1 MMFTTARRLDER
13 RRQKKRRKSHLYR
26 LLCNRAVIGK
36 SKPLLLNPC
45 TWLIA
50 CSLNCNMDDDDDDDA
65 LVAPTTLLVAE
76 LPPPPPPV
84 AVAVAAPL
92 VVVVGGDVDPAPPGG
107 PSRRS
112 EDRVRAWTSEDIS
125 LSLSLSLLMGK
136 RWCDAKT
143 SPLFPIVHFISS
155 LSCRHNK
162 YSTTTTICSTHRVP
176 RRFLSPPRRRRQSR
190 RNTNNTNNVCG
201 VVVRFVPIDGTKEE
215 GELCDDDDAKTAT
228 R

>member
-1 MMFTTARRLDER
+1 MMMMPWSPPRRWSRNSHHHHPSPPPRRSSSSAETSSPPALPEGR
-13 RRQKKRRKSHLYR
+13 RRGVPRTASGRGPRK
-26 LLCNRAVIGK
+26 
-36 SKPLLLNPC
+36 
-45 TWLIA
+45 T
-50 CSLNCNMDDDDDDDA
+50 
-65 LVAPTTLLVAE
+65 
-76 LPPPPPPV
+76 
-84 AVAVAAPL
+84 
-92 VVVVGGDVDPAPPGG
+92 
-107 PSRRS
+107 
-112 EDRVRAWTSEDIS
+112 S
-125 LSLSLSLLMGK
+125 LSLIMGK

>member
-1 MMFTTARRLDER
+1 MRGDYGGDVHVKEREEYETRADYPSARAQSKEEKQMASACHCIIISTNGYISIYTSRQKRAMMFTTARREKKT
-13 RRQKKRRKSHLYR
+13 KKRRKSHLYR

-92 VVVVGGDVDPAPPGG
+92 VVVVGGDVDPKAPPGG
-107 PSRRS
+107 QSRRS
-112 EDRVRAWTSEDIS
+112 EDRVRAWTPSEDIS
-125 LSLSLSLLMGK
+125 LNYYG
-136 RWCDAKT
+136 
-143 SPLFPIVHFISS
+143 
-155 LSCRHNK
+155 
-162 YSTTTTICSTHRVP
+162 
-176 RRFLSPPRRRRQSR
+176 
-190 RNTNNTNNVCG
+190 
-201 VVVRFVPIDGTKEE
+201 EE
-215 GELCDDDDAKTAT
+215 MV
-228 R
+228 